1 MRKFSKWAST
11 MPLRYKITK
20 FNFIWSTLNAQ
31 GLVETEL
38 QLNKECAEFGG
49 ICSVKWIWFLDF
61 QTGSI
66 TLMLHASSLGL
77 NMGTGLP
84 VVLQK
89 QVPWVQVWYRT
100 LAYHST
106 PHTCT
111 TVSWVF
117 MG

>member
-1 MRKFSKWAST
+1 MREFSKWAST

-49 ICSVKWIWFLDF
+49 ICSVKWIWILDF

-66 TLMLHASSLGL
+66 TLLHASHGYGFTCGASKTGT
-77 NMGTGLP
+77 MGTGM
-84 VVLQK
+84 VLNFGIPQD
-89 QVPWVQVWYRT
+89 T
-100 LAYHST
+100 AYLYHG
-106 PHTCT
+106 
-111 TVSWVF
+111 V
-117 MG
+117 MGIHGLIT